1 MPKFNPSAAKLI
13 AVESFFINH
22 RPITAHSIKD
32 LEKLLP
38 TAAGIPG
45 MQVKDYLTALVDENK
60 IRVEKI
66 GSGNWY
72 WCFKGDEKKK
82 KENEL
87 KGCEKEARALEG
99 KTHDLKSEINRE
111 KEQKEGQDA
120 EKAERASRVDEIQRL
135 TEEKSA
141 LEKELA
147 SYADNDPAQIE
158 HMKELMLLMKTAA
171 NVHTDNIYVIEAF
184 MKQAGMLSC
193 DITAFKD
200 SLGIPEEIE
209 DIE

>member
-13 AVESFFINH
+13 AVEAFFINH

-38 TAAGIPG
+38 TSAGIPG

-72 WCFKGDEKKK
+72 WCFQGDEKKK

-87 KGCEKEARALEG
+87 KGWQKEVKSLEG
-99 KTHDLKSEINRE
+99 KIQDLNCH
-111 KEQKEGQDA
+111 
-120 EKAERASRVDEIQRL
+120 EKAERAAAMDEIQRL
-135 TEEKSA
+135 TAEKA
-141 LEKELA
+141 QLEKEITL
-147 SYADNDPAQIE
+147 YADNDPAL
-158 HMKELMLLMKTAA
+158 MDYLKELVLLMKAAA
-171 NVHTDNIYVIEAF
+171 NVHTDNIYAIESF

-193 DITAFKD
+193 DITAFKS